1 MHKVIDTPWNTAA
14 HAATLRQNG
23 VETVIRYF
31 NHTNSSK
38 LPEKRVE
45 KAEAETLAAAGL
57 SLAVVFQQRGGAG
70 GNIGDLD
77 KKSGERDAARALELA
92 RSIGQPEHSA
102 IYFAVDHDYWKP
114 SDLGKIAPYF
124 AAVAGKLKDRHRV
137 GVYGSGTVG
146 RTMRDLGHVDLIWLA
161 AAKGWSGT
169 KDMLKTDEWAL
180 YQQWPP
186 INDPLPH
193 DGNTISA
200 AWHDYGQFTP
210 GGTAAADLAPE
221 EVVRAPATVLMEVTA
236 RSGLKVR
243 RGPSQDFAVEG
254 ALPNG
259 SIVHALAR
267 RGEWVQVDIQG
278 DGQADGFMHG
288 DYLRPVSG
296 GFPLAADPA
305 PAAVASSPQ
314 AAVGSPYAI
323 ALAELALDVEEVA
336 GGGNNPRIVMYH
348 NSTTAGAGTDDS
360 VPWCSSFVNHCVER
374 AGLEGTNSQWALS
387 WEHWGQDASNDP
399 KEGDIVV
406 FERVGQGGHV
416 GFYRADLGSHVSVLG
431 GNQSNRV
438 KVSNYPKN
446 GKLGRFTYKLRGIRR
461 G

>member
-1 MHKVIDTPWNTAA
+1 MHKVIDTPWNTGA
-14 HAATLRQNG
+14 HATALKQNG
-23 VETVIRYF
+23 VETIIRYF

-38 LPEKRVE
+38 LPEKRIA
-45 KAEAETLAAAGL
+45 KTEAETLAAAGL

-70 GNIGDLD
+70 GQIGDLD
-77 KKSGERDAARALELA
+77 KESGERDASRALDLA
-92 RSIGQPEHSA
+92 KSIGQPKDSA

-114 SDLGKIAPYF
+114 SDLQKIAPYF
-124 AAVAGKLKDRHRV
+124 AAVAKKLKGKHRV

-146 RTMRDLGHVDLIWLA
+146 KTMRDLGDVDLIWLA

-169 KDMLKTDEWAL
+169 KDMLETEEWAL

-193 DGNTISA
+193 DGNTVSA

-210 GGTAAADLAPE
+210 GGTAAANLAPE
-221 EVVRAPATVLMEVTA
+221 KVVRAPRTVLLEVTA

-243 RGPSQDFAVEG
+243 RGPSQDFAVET
-254 ALPNG
+254 ALPSG
-259 SIVHALAR
+259 SIVHGLAE
-267 RGEWVQVDIQG
+267 RGGWIQVDIQG
-278 DGQADGFMHG
+278 DGHADGFMHA

-296 GFPLAADPA
+296 GFPVSVPSTAMTP
-305 PAAVASSPQ
+305 PPQ
-314 AAVGSPYAI
+314 ASAGSPYAT
-323 ALAELALDVEEVA
+323 ALSELALDVKEVA

-348 NSTTAGAGTDDS
+348 NSTTAGAGTNDS
-360 VPWCSSFVNHCVER
+360 VPWCSSFVNYCVEQ
-374 AGLEGTNSQWALS
+374 ADLEGTNSQWALS
-387 WEHWGQDASNDP
+387 WENWGQDVSNDP
-399 KEGDIVV
+399 KEGDVVV

-416 GFYRADLGSHVSVLG
+416 GFYRADLGSHLSVLG

-446 GKLGRFTYKLRGIRR
+446 GQLGQFTYKLRGIRR